1 MKNLIYKE
9 IRLVI
14 QPPVYIMALCGALVL
29 VPAYPYFVGVSYSM
43 LAILIC
49 FSVARANNDHV
60 FTSMLPIHRKDIVGA
75 KLFTVC
81 FTELLTLLVAIPC
94 AILSSCLINTTG
106 NIVGMDANFAFFGL
120 TLIAYSVFNI
130 IFLPWYFKTGY
141 KTGVPM
147 AVAMIVYVLLVC
159 LFELV
164 INLVPFLKTNLD
176 SLDPATFGYQLI
188 VLAFGVVMF
197 LVTAII
203 TYKKSNKN
211 FKKVSL

>member
-1 MKNLIYKE
+1 
-9 IRLVI
+9 
-14 QPPVYIMALCGALVL
+14 MAICGALVL
-29 VPAYPYFVGVSYSM
+29 IPAYPYFVGVSYSM
-43 LAILIC
+43 IAVLIC
-49 FSVARANNDHV
+49 FSVARSNNDHV

-81 FTELLTLLVAIPC
+81 YTELLTLAVAIPC
-94 AILSSCLINTTG
+94 AIISSLVLNPGG

-120 TLIAYSVFNI
+120 TLMAYAVFNI

-141 KTGVPM
+141 KTGLPLT
-147 AVAMIVYVLLVC
+147 VAIIVYILLVC

-164 INLVPFLKTNLD
+164 INLVPVLKINLD

-188 VLAFGVVMF
+188 VLAFGLVMF
-197 LVTAII
+197 IVTTII

-211 FKKVSL
+211 FSKVSL